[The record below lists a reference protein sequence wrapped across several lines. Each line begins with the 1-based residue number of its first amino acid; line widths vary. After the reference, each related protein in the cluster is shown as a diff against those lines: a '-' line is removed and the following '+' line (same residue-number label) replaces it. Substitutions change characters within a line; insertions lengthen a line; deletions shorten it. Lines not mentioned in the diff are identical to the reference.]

1 MQIKFFNKRFQKK
14 KKKIFTKQDFINQQ
28 KVKVKQR
35 GFLRGIFHFYFY
47 PKFLLALIYIFIK

>member
-1 MQIKFFNKRFQKK
+1 MQIKFFNKLLQK

>member
-1 MQIKFFNKRFQKK
+1 MQIKFFNKRFQ